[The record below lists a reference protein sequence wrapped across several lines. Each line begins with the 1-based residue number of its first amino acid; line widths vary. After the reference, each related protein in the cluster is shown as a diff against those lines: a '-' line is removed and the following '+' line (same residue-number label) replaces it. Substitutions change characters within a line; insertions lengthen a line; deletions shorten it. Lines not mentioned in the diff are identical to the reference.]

1 MQPIYGDIVKID
13 GNFYL
18 YLEDGY
24 HDINGGGVLANNP
37 PSAEIEL
44 NIGIVLNSYLN
55 SKIGQTEQKLEQVK
69 TVLE

>member
-1 MQPIYGDIVKID
+1 MEATYGDLVRIE
-13 GNFYL
+13 GSYYL

-37 PSAEIEL
+37 PSAELEL